1 MTQPFSKMQEYLM
14 KVLST
19 MDIKE
24 ENKVLI
30 SLELIDDKQ
39 IYTFLKWLKE
49 NIPEHKIK
57 QSEREILH
65 QVSKITK
72 GGNKWQS
79 NTKRAQ

>member
-30 SLELIDDKQ
+30 SLELTKDKQ
-39 IYTFLKWLKE
+39 IYTFLKCVKE
-49 NIPEHKIK
+49 NMPEHKIK
-57 QSEREILH
+57 
-65 QVSKITK
+65 
-72 GGNKWQS
+72 
-79 NTKRAQ
+79 

>member
-19 MDIKE
+19 MNIRE

-39 IYTFLKWLKE
+39 IYAFLKWLNE
-49 NIPEHKIK
+49 NMPEHKIK
-57 QSEREILH
+57 QREREILH

-72 GGNKWQS
+72 GENK
-79 NTKRAQ
+79 

>member
-1 MTQPFSKMQEYLM
+1 MTQQLSRMQEYLM

-30 SLELIDDKQ
+30 SLELTKDKQ

-49 NIPEHKIK
+49 NMPEHKIK
-57 QSEREILH
+57 YCEREILR
-65 QVSKITK
+65 QVSIITK
-72 GGNKWQS
+72 GE
-79 NTKRAQ
+79 A

>member
-1 MTQPFSKMQEYLM
+1 MTQQLSKMQESLI

-30 SLELIDDKQ
+30 SLELTEDKQ

-49 NIPEHKIK
+49 NMPKHKIR

-65 QVSKITK
+65 EVSKITK
-72 GGNKWQS
+72 GEKYESNQS
-79 NTKRAQ
+79 I

>member
-30 SLELIDDKQ
+30 SLELTEDKQ

-49 NIPEHKIK
+49 NMPEHKIK
-57 QSEREILH
+57 QCEREILR
-65 QVSKITK
+65 QVSIITK
-72 GGNKWQS
+72 GE
-79 NTKRAQ
+79 T

>member
-1 MTQPFSKMQEYLM
+1 MTQPFSKMQEYLI

-19 MDIKE
+19 INIRE

-49 NIPEHKIK
+49 NMPEHKIK
-57 QSEREILH
+57 QREREILH

-72 GGNKWQS
+72 GENK
-79 NTKRAQ
+79 

>member
-30 SLELIDDKQ
+30 SLELTEDKQ

-49 NIPEHKIK
+49 NMPEHKIK
-57 QSEREILH
+57 QSEREILR
-65 QVSKITK
+65 QVSKL
-72 GGNKWQS
+72 QRS
-79 NTKRAQ
+79 